1 MNSSINSNN
10 LNFGAKVDLGN
21 FAKKLKNPKEV
32 KVAIEKATEKY
43 PNDILDFRGNDEFL
57 CIDYVSKEGTEQT
70 IEFGSKAINKLLN
83 RANESVSPFV
93 KQMKTI
99 FDTLRFGA
107 KRQDKMDKLANKL
120 IDDGFIKEDSLT
132 FDAIISEGMDNT
144 RELMYKKLAKANDE
158 VLMSG
163 KIY

>member
-10 LNFGAKVDLGN
+10 LNFGAKVDLGS

-43 PNDILDFRGNDEFL
+43 PNDILKFRGNDEFL
-57 CIDYVSKEGTEQT
+57 GIDYISKEGTEQT
-70 IEFGSKAINKLLN
+70 IVFGPKAMNKLLN
-83 RANESVSPFV
+83 RANESVNPFV

-120 IDDGFIKEDSLT
+120 IDDGVIKEDSLT
-132 FDAIISEGMDNT
+132 FDAVISEGMDNI
-144 RELMYKKLAKANDE
+144 RELMHKKLAKANDE
-158 VLMSG
+158 VLMSC